1 MLFIKIYFCFCHFV
15 LTFISNL
22 YIIHFEIGKSRNVA
36 LSSLYTYDKEVM
48 LMVEQTMLHIIIL
61 LFSAL
66 VAVTIIAIALIV
78 VLAII
83 ISK

>member
-1 MLFIKIYFCFCHFV
+1 ML
-15 LTFISNL
+15 
-22 YIIHFEIGKSRNVA
+22 FEIGKSRNVG

-66 VAVTIIAIALIV
+66 VAVTIIAIALII

>member
-1 MLFIKIYFCFCHFV
+1 M
-15 LTFISNL
+15 
-22 YIIHFEIGKSRNVA
+22 A
-36 LSSLYTYDKEVM
+36 LSSLYTYNKEVM
-48 LMVEQTMLHIIIL
+48 LMVEQSMLHIIIL

-66 VAVTIIAIALIV
+66 IAVTIIAIALIV

>member
-1 MLFIKIYFCFCHFV
+1 M
-15 LTFISNL
+15 
-22 YIIHFEIGKSRNVA
+22 A
-36 LSSLYTYDKEVM
+36 LSSLYIYDKEVM
-48 LMVEQTMLHIIIL
+48 LMVGQTMLHIIIL
-61 LFSAL
+61 LFTAL

>member
-1 MLFIKIYFCFCHFV
+1 M
-15 LTFISNL
+15 
-22 YIIHFEIGKSRNVA
+22 A

-66 VAVTIIAIALIV
+66 VAVTIIAIALIMA
-78 VLAII
+78 LALVM
-83 ISK
+83 SKQ